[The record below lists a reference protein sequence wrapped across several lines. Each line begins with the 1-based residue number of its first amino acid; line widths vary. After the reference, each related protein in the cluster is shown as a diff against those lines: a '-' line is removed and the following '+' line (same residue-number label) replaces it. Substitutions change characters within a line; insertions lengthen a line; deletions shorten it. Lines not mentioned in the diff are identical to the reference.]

1 MTYSNA
7 LIALAASYNGT
18 SYSLPS
24 YVVYPYDNF
33 FGKIQSIPYNISNV
47 QTSTLAAVAQRAKT
61 YSPNV
66 YAYAG
71 ISDGIISTPTTR
83 VLYSETSIGFSSPG
97 SQAVKSN
104 PVTDPHN
111 GDVYWTYT
119 VDNFLPITTTDT
131 SGYLHMFSIDLNTTP
146 GYYTVDIAEA
156 VTDYCDISGALVING
171 YIAYGATIVTPYG
184 TNLVTIVD
192 GIDYDTDVALTT
204 FSTTTELD
212 YLTAG
217 GVQYL
222 ISGNRLWLAVSSSS
236 SVQLSNQVH
245 VALTFQVIE
254 RRNPSS
260 LSELSA
266 AVLASALA

>member
-33 FGKIQSIPYNISNV
+33 FGKIQSIPFNISTV
-47 QTSTLAAVAQRAKT
+47 QTNTLAAVAQCART

-66 YAYAG
+66 YVYQG
-71 ISDGIISTPTTR
+71 VNSISSPTTR
-83 VLYSETSIGFSSPG
+83 NLYAATSIGSSNPG

-104 PVTDPHN
+104 PVTDPCS

-119 VDNFLPITTTDT
+119 VDNFIAVSTADI
-131 SGYLHMFSIDLNTTP
+131 SGGLHMFSIDLCTTP
-146 GYYTVDIAEA
+146 GYSTIDIASST
-156 VTDYCDISGALVING
+156 TDCYCDISGGLVING
-171 YIAYGATIVTPYG
+171 FFAYAASLTDPVGTTIATI
-184 TNLVTIVD
+184 TNGSD
-192 GIDYDTDVALTT
+192 DNAALTT
-204 FSTTTELD
+204 FSTTTTLSPSD
-212 YLTAG
+212 PGT
-217 GVQYL
+217 VQYL
-222 ISGNRLWLAVSSSS
+222 ISGNRIWFAVSGDYIP
-236 SVQLSNQVH
+236 LTTAIH

-254 RRNPSS
+254 RRNPTS

-266 AVLASALA
+266 AVLASALSY